1 MATEDLK
8 VLYKSN
14 NFIIVNKNHDLI
26 INSEDDSRISLHR
39 QLVKTFPYLIN
50 KKLRF
55 GFYFPHRLDYSTSG
69 VMCIA
74 LSKKSCAA
82 ASLAFQEKSTRKYY
96 LALVRGHVSKKC
108 VELNNPIGE
117 RNEKG
122 LKIMSCH
129 SEQLLPAHSK
139 LLVLERGLYESY
151 PATKILLRPLTGRRH
166 QLRVHCHAIGH
177 TIIGDYTYSQRK
189 DVTPPRMFL
198 HSYRLIIPND
208 IEMLDLS
215 TEDPFTEISTPG
227 WLVVEKLQSLDDEAI
242 RLLEEDWNG

>member
-1 MATEDLK
+1 
-8 VLYKSN
+8 
-14 NFIIVNKNHDLI
+14 
-26 INSEDDSRISLHR
+26 
-39 QLVKTFPYLIN
+39 
-50 KKLRF
+50 
-55 GFYFPHRLDYSTSG
+55 
-69 VMCIA
+69 
-74 LSKKSCAA
+74 
-82 ASLAFQEKSTRKYY
+82 
-96 LALVRGHVSKKC
+96 
-108 VELNNPIGE
+108 
-117 RNEKG
+117 
-122 LKIMSCH
+122 MSCH

-166 QLRVHCHAIGH
+166 QLRVHCQAIGH

-242 RLLEEDWNG
+242 KLLEEDWNG